1 MTQEQKEIL
10 KHASKHPFYCGGGSG
25 MDSLCDQGLMAYAG
39 KKSFVPDPYYQ
50 ITDAGK
56 KALEANG

>member
-10 KHASKHPFYCGGGSG
+10 KHANKHIFYCGGGPD

-39 KKSFVPDPYYQ
+39 KKSFVPDPYYK
-50 ITDAGK
+50 ITNAGK
-56 KALEANG
+56 KALEANA